1 MGSFHFYLW
10 ICVSVCSVCETTVED
25 RECLSWSCRWLG
37 STEIAWPLGIKHFPP
52 TYSHPK
58 LTGKKIKWR
67 SHRESGIWKY
77 ILRSPMK
84 RGKSTASGM
93 FFILWACPGTELQTL
108 LTFNPSLWFSFTCL
122 LTYLLSHSYGIT
134 VYSRLTWNSFVEQVD
149 LELSTNLYFFL
160 LTAKIRVCIM
170 MPGFYW
176 ATL

>member
-1 MGSFHFYLW
+1 MGSFHFY
-10 ICVSVCSVCETTVED
+10 ICVCVSVCPMCETTVED

-37 STEIAWPLGIKHFPP
+37 STEIAWPLGIKLFPP
-52 TYSHPK
+52 THSHPK

-93 FFILWACPGTELQTL
+93 IFYTMCMPWDRAAN
-108 LTFNPSLWFSFTCL
+108 TFNFQSLPMILIYLF
-122 LTYLLSHSYGIT
+122 TYLLSHSYGIT

-149 LELSTNLYFFL
+149 LELSTNLCFFFL
-160 LTAKIRVCIM
+160 SIKIRVCIM